1 MSTFKA
7 ALVSS
12 PDNRPNSGLIR
23 PRANGWRL
31 VQFAIAGAIAAP
43 LATLVVNLVRPAG
56 DYWDHALRYILP
68 EMVANTVL
76 LLGGVGLGTIVGGVA
91 AAWLVTMCRFPG
103 RAVFEWALILP
114 LAMPAYVMAYVYTD
128 VLQFA
133 GPVQTALRDVTGWGS
148 TDYWFPE
155 IHSVG
160 GAILMLTMVL
170 YPYVY
175 LLTRT
180 AFLAQSVCVIDVGRT
195 LGCGPWAVFRR
206 VALPLARPAI
216 VAGAALALM
225 ETLADYGTVAYFGV
239 PTFTTG
245 IYRAWFAL
253 GNPVAAGQLSA
264 ILLVFAFGLL
274 MMENRAR
281 GDRRFH
287 HTSRR
292 YRPLPAFQLRGSR
305 ALAAFVV
312 CLIPIFLG
320 FLLPAGVLIG
330 HLLDST
336 ALPSPPRYFDYARNS
351 LLLAVVAALVAV
363 ILATLLAYALRLR
376 PSPLAAAINRFA
388 GMGYAVPGSI
398 VAVGVLIPLT
408 AVDLAID
415 GWMKSAFGI
424 ATGLL
429 LTGGIVGLIY
439 AYCVRFL
446 SVALQSVEGSLTKVT
461 PSMDDAARALGEG
474 PRGVLWRI
482 HRPLLSSGLLTAGLI
497 VFVDVM
503 KELPATMIVRPF
515 NLETLAVQV
524 FNLVSDERLAEAAP
538 GALSIV
544 AAGLIPVILLSRLI
558 AGSRPG
564 G

>member
-1 MSTFKA
+1 MSTGKLHQA
-7 ALVSS
+7 PVLPGQSIA
-12 PDNRPNSGLIR
+12 GLIR
-23 PRANGWRL
+23 ARLDGWRL
-31 VQFAIAGAIAAP
+31 LQFVIAGAVAAP
-43 LATLVVNLVRPAG
+43 LVAILVNLGRPSG
-56 DYWDHALRYILP
+56 DYWDHALRHALP
-68 EMVANTVL
+68 EMVGNTLL
-76 LLGGVGLGTIVGGVA
+76 LLGGVGAGTVIGGVA

-103 RAVFEWALILP
+103 RGVFEWALILP

-128 VLQFA
+128 VLQFS
-133 GPVQTALRDVTGWGS
+133 GPVQTGLRNLMGWKRG
-148 TDYWFPE
+148 DYWFPA
-155 IHSVG
+155 IHSPG
-160 GAILMLTMVL
+160 GAILVLTMVL

-175 LLTRT
+175 LLSRT

-245 IYRAWFAL
+245 IYRAWFAF

-264 ILLVFAFGLL
+264 ILLAFAFALL
-274 MMENRAR
+274 MMEHHAR

-287 HTSRR
+287 HTSLR
-292 YRPLPAFQLRGSR
+292 YRPLPAFPLRGLR
-305 ALAAFVV
+305 AIAASLI
-312 CLIPIFLG
+312 CLVPILLG
-320 FLLPAGVLIG
+320 FLLPAGVLVG
-330 HLLDST
+330 HLLDSV
-336 ALPSPPRYFDYARNS
+336 ALDYPPRYFHYARNS

-363 ILATLLAYALRLR
+363 LLAVLLAYAQRLR
-376 PSPLAAAINRFA
+376 PSRTGAAINRFA

-408 AVDLAID
+408 AVDLAVD
-415 GWMKSAFGI
+415 GWMRTTFGV

-429 LTGGIVGLIY
+429 LTGGLVGLVY

-446 SVALQSVEGSLTKVT
+446 SVALQSVEGALTKVR
-461 PSMDDAARALGEG
+461 PSMDDAARSLGEK
-474 PRGVLWRI
+474 PRGVLWRV
-482 HRPLLSSGLLTAGLI
+482 HRPLLSSGILTAGLI

-515 NLETLAVQV
+515 NMETLAVQV
-524 FNLVSDERLAEAAP
+524 FNLVADERLAEAAP
-538 GALSIV
+538 GSLSIV